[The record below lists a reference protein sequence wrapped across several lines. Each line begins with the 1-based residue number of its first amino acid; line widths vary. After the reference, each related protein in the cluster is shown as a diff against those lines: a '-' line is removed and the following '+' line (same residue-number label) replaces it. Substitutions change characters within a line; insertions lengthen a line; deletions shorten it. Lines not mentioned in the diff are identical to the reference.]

1 MRPAAGPE
9 IVTNVPEILEPMSP
23 PTMAVIKPAS
33 GGTPEAIAIP
43 KQSGNA
49 ISETL
54 NPEERSSL
62 KWAFNPAKPVFG
74 IVDLSMVFRCFCDST
89 RGSQFYLGFKSNSK
103 CREIFGSDRIEAC
116 ENQLM
121 VYKCWDYCVYKY

>member
-33 GGTPEAIAIP
+33 GGTPEAMAIP

-49 ISETL
+49 IKETL
-54 NPEERSSL
+54 NPEDRSSL

-74 IVDLSMVFRCFCDST
+74 IVDLSMVFRCFCASIQ
-89 RGSQFYLGFKSNSK
+89 GSQFNLEFKCNSK
-103 CREIFGSDRIEAC
+103 CREILGSDPFEEY
-116 ENQLM
+116 ENRLM
-121 VYKCWDYCVYKY
+121 VYKYWDYCVYKY